1 MSTLNNLKKKIIRWK
16 EKQNKLKNKNNMPE
30 NPKITPE
37 NALNVIVS
45 AVRQLKLSFDE
56 HNYLNQC
63 VEVLA
68 QLVQNATPKVEK
80 LEKVHKKLPT
90 IVDKEE

>member
-1 MSTLNNLKKKIIRWK
+1 
-16 EKQNKLKNKNNMPE
+16 MPE

-37 NALNVIVS
+37 QALNVIVS

-63 VEVLA
+63 VEELA
-68 QLVQNATPKVEK
+68 QLVQNAAPKAEK
-80 LEKVHKKLPT
+80 LEKVSKKVQTPT
-90 IVDKEE
+90 VVE